1 MSQTEVERCIGRIV
15 TDGEFREKA
24 ARSLGTACYDEGFVL
39 SPRELALLERL
50 DFHCFAAVAEL
61 LDDAL
66 RRR

>member
-15 TDGEFREKA
+15 TDGEFRERA
-24 ARSLGTACYDEGFVL
+24 SRSLGTACYDEGFVL

-50 DFHCFAAVAEL
+50 DFHCFVAVAEL
-61 LDDAL
+61 LDDEL